1 VSWAWWDW
9 PLTWLTNRRP
19 SVLWH
24 CWLGHLTRKIVS
36 KMTYDVSSGMLNTTL
51 PYHAFH
57 MKCQRQML
65 GTRWFRPVVSNVDMH
80 ALTGLT
86 PLGEILAAHRISVSG
101 CITRLESDVP
111 AHMVLG
117 RHIDL
122 SVGSPPGPNWRR
134 RPGRP
139 RTWWIDQIPQDS
151 RSSQV
156 ELWRC
161 AVRHGHAAWVTY
173 RPSPAMR
180 HWWWWVL
187 SQDQN

>member
-1 VSWAWWDW
+1 
-9 PLTWLTNRRP
+9 
-19 SVLWH
+19 
-24 CWLGHLTRKIVS
+24 
-36 KMTYDVSSGMLNTTL
+36 MTYDVSSGMLNTTL

-139 RTWWIDQIPQDS
+139 RT
-151 RSSQV
+151 
-156 ELWRC
+156 
-161 AVRHGHAAWVTY
+161 
-173 RPSPAMR
+173 
-180 HWWWWVL
+180 
-187 SQDQN
+187 